1 MDEHEPKERRR
12 QRRASAR
19 GAHRHALLVLIALA
33 GCGTSAP
40 LGDRVVTKDAL
51 RAPRPP
57 LAASEA
63 LRGRTP
69 PGEPRDLVENG
80 ATTRVPNVARAETSP
95 EGTEEAPPF
104 AASTVDVSVPPL
116 ALPTFIDLAYGEILG
131 VPYAT
136 GPGIAGRT
144 DIVQLRSSGPMA
156 AKTFHALTK
165 AALANYG
172 VRVVLQNGTY
182 QVIEDS
188 ALKARL
194 PRFVRS
200 RARGD
205 TPSDLRPVVQF
216 VELQAVSAQDMTEIL
231 QQAFGRRSENLRIE
245 AEAKANSLVLSGLPE
260 DVDAALAIIGEMDEL
275 QYAGTTVRRYS
286 PGYVDVRTLGRE
298 VSRILEAEGW
308 QTSTDADSPKA
319 ILLLSVDFSNDLLV
333 FTRSADA
340 RVRADYWIAQLDR
353 PARRGEGRQF
363 FVYQARNLD
372 AALLASTVNAV
383 LGGGGAEDASGV
395 DRLVQRAAGQ
405 PVRTSPIGSAS
416 FSVDPL
422 GNRLIF
428 SGTASE
434 YDQVRP
440 LLAELDQR
448 PAEVLIE
455 VVIAQVNLSD
465 TTRYGVEF
473 VVDSLDAN
481 TAASTLIQAGSSG
494 VTATISGGDV
504 SAVINAFASN
514 SQIEVLSRPRLVA
527 RSGTAA
533 QVQVG
538 SEVPVLASQQLLPTA
553 TVTPDGNLGVISQ
566 VVYRST
572 GIILQIEP
580 IVFGDSRVDLT
591 LSQEVS
597 STAAGSGPVAS
608 PTFNNTTVTTSLS
621 LEDGAT
627 AVIGGLIQ
635 DQVNQSEQGVP
646 FLKDVPLIGNVF
658 SSKEYGIDRTE
669 LVFLITPYVLR
680 SADDKETFVERFTN
694 DINET
699 LARDNLLT
707 LRPR

>member
-1 MDEHEPKERRR
+1 MGPNRKDGTREGCPIRSAAALIVVLA
-12 QRRASAR
+12 ASA
-19 GAHRHALLVLIALA
+19 
-33 GCGTSAP
+33 CGTSAP
-40 LGDRVVTKDAL
+40 LAERAVSRDAL

-57 LAASEA
+57 AAETGAVSGA
-63 LRGRTP
+63 
-69 PGEPRDLVENG
+69 PRDLGDVPAAP
-80 ATTRVPNVARAETSP
+80 ATTRVPNVASP
-95 EGTEEAPPF
+95 GTPGTEEAGSAPRF
-104 AASTVDVSVPPL
+104 GSSTVDVSVPPL
-116 ALPTFIDLAYGEILG
+116 LLPTFIELAFGELLQ
-131 VPYAT
+131 VPYTT
-136 GPGIAGRT
+136 GPGIADRT
-144 DIVQLRSSGPMA
+144 DIVQLRSSGPLDSA
-156 AKTFHALTK
+156 TFFELTK
-165 AALANYG
+165 AALTNYG
-172 VRVVLQNGTY
+172 VRVIEQDGAY
-182 QVIEDS
+182 QVIEDA

-200 RARGD
+200 RARSE
-205 TPSDLRPVVQF
+205 TPGDLRPVVQF
-216 VELQAVSAQDMTEIL
+216 VELQAVSAQDMSGIL
-231 QQAFGRRSENLRIE
+231 QQAFGRRGENLRIE
-245 AEAKANSLVLSGLPE
+245 VEPRANFLVLSGLPE
-260 DVDAALAIIGEMDEL
+260 DVDAALAIIEQMDEL

-286 PGYVDVRTLGRE
+286 PQYTDVRTLGRE

-308 QTSTDADSPKA
+308 QTSTDANSPKA
-319 ILLLSVDFSNDLLV
+319 VLLLAVDFSNDLLV
-333 FTRSADA
+333 FTRSPEA
-340 RVRADYWIAQLDR
+340 RGRADYWIAQLDR
-353 PARRGEGRQF
+353 PARRGEGRQY
-363 FVYQARNLD
+363 FVYRARNLD
-372 AALLASTVNAV
+372 AALLASTVNSV
-383 LGGGGAEDASGV
+383 LGEGGIADQSGLERIV
-395 DRLVQRAAGQ
+395 SRAAGE
-405 PVRTSPIGSAS
+405 PVQAVGNRSSRFT
-416 FSVDPL
+416 VDPL
-422 GNRLIF
+422 GNRLVF

-434 YDQVRP
+434 YDLVKP
-440 LLAELDQR
+440 LLLELDQR

-465 TTRYGVEF
+465 TTRFGVEF
-473 VVDSLDAN
+473 VVDSLD
-481 TAASTLIQAGSSG
+481 TVTRASTLVRAGSSG

-527 RSGTAA
+527 RSGTSA

-538 SEVPVLASQQLLPTA
+538 SEVPVLASQQLLPTGSLP
-553 TVTPDGNLGVISQ
+553 PDGNLGVISQ

-597 STAAGSGPVAS
+597 STAAGTGPVAS

-635 DQVNQSEQGVP
+635 DQVNQSEQGIP
-646 FLKDVPLIGNVF
+646 FLKDIPLVGGAF
-658 SSKEYGIDRTE
+658 SSREYGIDRTE

-680 SADDKETFVERFTN
+680 SAADKETFVERFTA